1 MSRTAA
7 FDKQAAIKAARDV
20 FWRDGYAET
29 ALPALEKATGLNRS
43 SIYNTFGSKRGLFDA
58 AVDNYLEE
66 VVRPRLRPLLVDA
79 VSPTALTDYITGL
92 GHAFEALDHASG
104 CLLVN
109 ASGSGFAQDEQ
120 VCRVINDYLNELRG
134 AIAHGVGAAR
144 PELGSAEQTRLFDAI
159 TGLIISAFTLARVD
173 TTLAIDTLGTAH
185 DLLTGQ
191 G

>member
-92 GHAFEALDHASG
+92 GHAFEAL
-104 CLLVN
+104 
-109 ASGSGFAQDEQ
+109 
-120 VCRVINDYLNELRG
+120 
-134 AIAHGVGAAR
+134 
-144 PELGSAEQTRLFDAI
+144 
-159 TGLIISAFTLARVD
+159 
-173 TTLAIDTLGTAH
+173 
-185 DLLTGQ
+185 
-191 G
+191 

>member
-92 GHAFEALDHASG
+92 GHAFEALDHAPG

-109 ASGSGFAQDEQ
+109 ASGSGLAQDEQ
-120 VCRVINDYLNELRG
+120 VCRVITDYLDELRG

-144 PELGSAEQTRLFDAI
+144 PELGSAEQTRLVDAI
-159 TGLIISAFTLARVD
+159 TGLIISAFTLVRID
-173 TTLAIDTLGTAH
+173 TTLAVDTLGTAH

>member
-66 VVRPRLRPLLVDA
+66 VVRPRLRRLLVDA
-79 VSPTALTDYITGL
+79 VSPTALTAFITGL
-92 GHAFEALDHASG
+92 GHPIAARLGA
-104 CLLVN
+104 
-109 ASGSGFAQDEQ
+109 
-120 VCRVINDYLNELRG
+120 RRG
-134 AIAHGVGAAR
+134 ARADGGGAAR
-144 PELGSAEQTRLFDAI
+144 RQLGSAALTRSCDAI
-159 TGLIISAFTLARVD
+159 AGLIISALTLARGD

-185 DLLTGQ
+185 ERLTGH